1 MREQTLFTIK
11 STHRKKRQGSDLSA
25 NELTRQ
31 VLAWARFRGYFAT
44 RINNMGVYDQK
55 RGCYRK
61 SHTRPGFPDIV
72 IIGPFGRFYGVEV
85 KSGRDTQSDAQM
97 QCEAEIRASGGVYII
112 CRQLA
117 DVKEAFSNTNN
128 IFLTKN

>member
-25 NELTRQ
+25 NELTR
-31 VLAWARFRGYFAT
+31 
-44 RINNMGVYDQK
+44 
-55 RGCYRK
+55 
-61 SHTRPGFPDIV
+61 PGFPDIV

-85 KSGRDTQSDAQM
+85 KSGRDVQSDAQM

-117 DVKEAFSNTNN
+117 DVKEAFNN
-128 IFLTKN
+128 IY

>member
-1 MREQTLFTIK
+1 
-11 STHRKKRQGSDLSA
+11 
-25 NELTRQ
+25 
-31 VLAWARFRGYFAT
+31 
-44 RINNMGVYDQK
+44 MGVYDQK

-85 KSGRDTQSDAQM
+85 KSGRDTQSEAQM

-117 DVKEAFSNTNN
+117 DVKEAFSNTNY
-128 IFLTKN
+128 